1 MSQYK
6 FIAIFILV
14 FVSITAVSVGL
25 TAGMDRLV
33 GSLIS
38 AEIDNT
44 TPDKTKTPTP
54 TPTKTGSPQDVLDGI
69 KDAINPT
76 VTASPSKTPTVS
88 KTPAPTVIKTATP
101 APSKTP
107 SPTPTP
113 TPTKAP
119 TPTPTPSYPTACSV
133 ELEYKIGTISS
144 VYFEKGFSRG
154 KLNEIVSD
162 AEKKWEDAV
171 GKSLFK
177 KTDSASNEI
186 IFSSTP
192 ITSNAE
198 GYGSLNIEKSY
209 PNGTIQNF
217 DVTIYSALFTYAENS
232 GNGYV
237 GPATNTEKLREYLL
251 KKNVMK
257 QMGHALGVQSVKS
270 SDVKIKESIM
280 VGFGGWVMT
289 STDPKLSADDIALAK
304 KNCGN

>member
-6 FIAIFILV
+6 FIVIFILV

-38 AEIDNT
+38 AEIDA
-44 TPDKTKTPTP
+44 TPDKTKAPTP
-54 TPTKTGSPQDVLDGI
+54 APTKTDNPQDVLEDI

-76 VTASPSKTPTVS
+76 PSASPSKTPTNS
-88 KTPAPTVIKTATP
+88 KTPTPTVTKTATP
-101 APSKTP
+101 TPTKTP
-107 SPTPTP
+107 SPTPVP
-113 TPTKAP
+113 TQAP

-133 ELEYKIGTISS
+133 ELEYKIGTINS

-162 AEKKWEDAV
+162 AEKKWEYAV

-186 IFSSTP
+186 VFSNTY

-198 GYGSLNIEKSY
+198 GYVSLNIEKSY

-217 DVTIYSALFTYAENS
+217 DVTIYSALFTYAENG
-232 GNGYV
+232 GNGYM

-257 QMGHALGVQSVKS
+257 QMGHALGIASVKS
-270 SDVKIKESIM
+270 SDVKAKESIM

-289 STDPKLSADDIALAK
+289 STDPKLSADDITLAK